1 MNDWGAERSSGKCVL
16 DSFPKTWEIF
26 LTKKN
31 SSHGVLTMLKIS
43 QAPAL
48 SVFLFF
54 LKAALFGV
62 DLLSV

>member
-1 MNDWGAERSSGKCVL
+1 ML